1 MKKGGPRKVDEF
13 VVFNLVEML
22 RTAMDHLDTTHA
34 NSTKIEEE
42 AQNVIEK
49 DLALWDQV
57 ANAKRATDV
66 IIVQI
71 EHVFAKEL
79 IVTKNYGY

>member
-1 MKKGGPRKVDEF
+1 
-13 VVFNLVEML
+13 
-22 RTAMDHLDTTHA
+22 MDHLDTTHA

-57 ANAKRATDV
+57 ANAKRATNV

-79 IVTKNYGY
+79 IVTKNCGY

>member
-1 MKKGGPRKVDEF
+1 MEDLHR
-13 VVFNLVEML
+13 
-22 RTAMDHLDTTHA
+22 THA

-42 AQNVIEK
+42 VQNVIEK

-57 ANAKRATDV
+57 ANAKRATN
-66 IIVQI
+66 ILI

-79 IVTKNYGY
+79 TATKNVATRATLATIE